1 MSGYTLAKTLAK
13 EEKILEADT
22 RGDVDGAFRLR
33 KTFIYDTLFTGHP
46 EKALVTFGWLRAKKK
61 DDPTRFGDDLLWEQ
75 KLIAAQ
81 LWVFPHVPRAKIEA
95 AIADFEAEAGAHAIG
110 ERSIAKIRF
119 LWAKHRGDEA
129 EMAKWFQKWLT
140 TRRDWLSD
148 CLACDKDSE
157 LEELFDR
164 GDDALGMEKAQ
175 PFLNGDLSC
184 EEVPL
189 RTLPLMLVP
198 LLRLGRP
205 DEAAALYKRNEPK
218 LRRSRNL
225 IRAFGRHLTYVT
237 LLGNLKAA
245 CATFERHAEFLLT
258 TYDADERFSFFT
270 AARLTMRR
278 LGDERLRLKLPE
290 ASGIAAGEDGMV
302 AAPEVY
308 AWVDSIARNLATTFD
323 ERNGTDAYHR
333 AIERADALL
342 AELGGGGRDGASRT

>member
-1 MSGYTLAKTLAK
+1 MSTHTLAKMQAK
-13 EEKILEADT
+13 ESKIQEADT
-22 RGDVDGAFRLR
+22 RGDVDRAFRLR
-33 KTFIYDTLFTGHP
+33 AEFIYDALFTGHP

-61 DDPTRFGDDLLWEQ
+61 DDPARFDDDLLWEQ

-95 AIADFEAEAGAHAIG
+95 AIADFEAEARSHAVG

-129 EMAKWFQKWLT
+129 EMAKWYETWLRA
-140 TRRDWLSD
+140 RRDWLTD
-148 CLACDKDSE
+148 CLACDKDTE
-157 LEELFDR
+157 LEEIFDR
-164 GDDALGMEKAQ
+164 GHDAVGMVQAK
-175 PFLNGDLSC
+175 PFLEGELAC

-198 LLRLGRP
+198 LLRLGRS

-225 IRAFGRHLTYVT
+225 IRAFGRHLTYLT
-237 LLGNLKAA
+237 LIGNLKAA
-245 CATFERHAEFLLT
+245 CASFERHAEFLLT
-258 TYDADERFSFFT
+258 AYDADERFSFFT
-270 AARLTMRR
+270 AARLTMKR

-290 ASGIAAGEDGMV
+290 ASGIVTGADGKV

-308 AWVDSIARNLATTFD
+308 AWVDTVARSLATTFD
-323 ERNGTDAYHR
+323 ERNGTGAYHR
-333 AIERADALL
+333 AIVRADALL
-342 AELGGGGRDGASRT
+342 DELGGGAGTRES